1 MNIVSSPERIDA
13 YLRKY
18 QIAELFSCSPVFTLR
33 RYLPGELLTSPF
45 SKNRLLQF
53 IVEGDVLL
61 YDMPTEDTVTEIET
75 PAYRARLI
83 GDAELFDPDFPTF
96 FVEAKTE
103 VYTLS
108 LLLDEYRE
116 RLLNDNTFLRFLCQT
131 FTRKLAGATAP
142 DCRLPLR
149 EQLIRY
155 VEAADKDTPIRD
167 MKHLSYLLHTSPRNL
182 SRALKSLCE
191 DGTLERSK
199 KGTYLIRR

>member
-1 MNIVSSPERIDA
+1 MNIVSSPEKIDA

-18 QIAELFSCSPVFTLR
+18 QITELFSCNPVFTLR
-33 RYLPGELLTSPF
+33 RYLSGELLTSPF
-45 SKNRLLQF
+45 SKTRLLQF

-75 PAYRARLI
+75 PAYQARLI

-108 LLLDEYRE
+108 LSLDEYRE
-116 RLLNDNTFLRFLCQT
+116 RLLNDNTFLRFLCRT

-142 DCRLPLR
+142 ACRLPLR

-167 MKHLSYLLHTSPRNL
+167 MKHLAYLLHTSPRNL
-182 SRALKSLCE
+182 SRALNSLCE

-199 KGTYLIRR
+199 KGTYLIKR